1 MPIKTLEEYVE
12 EVKKKDFK
20 LQDENRLTKFLV
32 VSYDIVGKAYSRN
45 KFIKDANGVVSNKSD
60 YDRAVDRLKK
70 KYDDLR
76 KKGLLP
82 RGETWEDH
90 FDELNNW
97 KRNSFRD
104 KLLRM
109 GAVYQTASTYLL
121 PIRVIRHKKLDHE
134 LTELSEA
141 EEFIRAW
148 GQDLN
153 VQIFTYG
160 MELTTPRSIE
170 TLSKAYVQQLKD
182 QLEEMDT
189 FLEGAYDDFK
199 KVADDCEADPKTN
212 TRGFHRKI
220 EVIDYKVQQVQDLI
234 NRYGNKH
241 HQFELT
247 KITST
252 AKDISRAY
260 GRMRDAKGRPISNE

>member
-20 LQDENRLTKFLV
+20 LQDENKLTKFLV

-45 KFIKDANGVVSNKSD
+45 KFILEANRVISKKSD
-60 YDRAVDRLKK
+60 YERAVDRLKI
-70 KYDDLR
+70 KYSR
-76 KKGLLP
+76 
-82 RGETWEDH
+82 RGENWEDH
-90 FDELNNW
+90 IDELNNW

-121 PIRVIRHKKLDHE
+121 PIRVIRHKRLKHE

-141 EEFIRAW
+141 EEFIQAW
-148 GQDLN
+148 GTDLN
-153 VQIFTYG
+153 VKIFTYG

-182 QLEEMDT
+182 QLAEMDT

-199 KVADDCEADPKTN
+199 KVADNCEADPKTN

-220 EVIDYKVQQVQDLI
+220 EVIGYKVNDVQELI
-234 NRYGNKH
+234 NRYGNEH

-252 AKDISRAY
+252 AKDIERAY
-260 GRMRDAKGRPISNE
+260 ARMLTAKGRPIKND

>member
-20 LQDENRLTKFLV
+20 LQDENKLTKFLV

-45 KFIKDANGVVSNKSD
+45 KYIKDANGVVSEKSD
-60 YDRAVDRLKK
+60 YERAVDRLKH
-70 KYDDLR
+70 KYSR
-76 KKGLLP
+76 
-82 RGETWEDH
+82 RGENWEDH
-90 FDELNNW
+90 IDELNNW

-121 PIRVIRHKKLDHE
+121 PIRVIRHKKLNHE

-148 GQDLN
+148 GKDLDVN
-153 VQIFTYG
+153 IFTYG
-160 MELTTPRSIE
+160 MELTTERSIE

-182 QLEEMDT
+182 QLQEMDI

-220 EVIDYKVQQVQDLI
+220 EVISYKVNEVQELI

-252 AKDISRAY
+252 ANDIERAY
-260 GRMRDAKGRPISNE
+260 GRMRNAKGRPIKND

>member
-1 MPIKTLEEYVE
+1 MSIKTLEEYVE
-12 EVKKKDFK
+12 EAKKSNLK
-20 LQDENRLTKFLV
+20 LEDQNILTKFLV

-45 KFIKDANGVVSNKSD
+45 KYIKDHNGKVSKKSD
-60 YDRAVDRLKK
+60 YERAEDRLRE
-70 KYDDLR
+70 KYGD
-76 KKGLLP
+76 
-82 RGETWEDH
+82 EWEEH
-90 FDELNNW
+90 IDELNNW

-109 GAVYQTASTYLL
+109 GAIYQTASTYLL
-121 PIRVIRHKKLDHE
+121 PIRVIRHEDLDHE

-148 GQDLN
+148 GNDLK
-153 VQIFTYG
+153 VKIFTYG

-182 QLEEMDT
+182 RLDEMNK
-189 FLEGAYDDFK
+189 FLEGAYVDFK
-199 KVADDCEADPKTN
+199 KVADDCEKDIKTN

-220 EVIDYKVQQVQDLI
+220 EVIEYKVQEVQELI
-234 NRYGNKH
+234 NRYGNDH

-252 AKDISRAY
+252 KDNIARAY
-260 GRMRDAKGRPISNE
+260 GRMRDAKGRPISND

>member
-1 MPIKTLEEYVE
+1 MPIKTLEEYIE
-12 EVKKKDFK
+12 EVKKEDFK
-20 LQDENRLTKFLV
+20 LEDENRLTKFLV

-45 KFIKDANGVVSNKSD
+45 KYIKTNGKVSDKSD
-60 YDRAVDRLKK
+60 YERAEERLQDKYGKK
-70 KYDDLR
+70 
-76 KKGLLP
+76 
-82 RGETWEDH
+82 WEDH
-90 FDELNNW
+90 IDELNNW

-109 GAVYQTASTYLL
+109 GAVCQTASTYLL

-134 LTELSEA
+134 LTELTEA

-148 GQDLN
+148 GTDLK
-153 VQIFTYG
+153 VKIFTYG
-160 MELTTPRSIE
+160 MELTTERSIE

-189 FLEGAYDDFK
+189 FLSGAYDDFK
-199 KVADDCEADPKTN
+199 EVADNCEKDIKTN

-220 EVIDYKVQQVQDLI
+220 EVIDKKVEEVQELI
-234 NRYGNKH
+234 NRYGNKS

-252 AKDISRAY
+252 AKDITRAY